1 MRAAAVRIQGER
13 RTRASRARRGSKG
26 REKVG
31 AGDED
36 EVVVGWRMGVGEW
49 EDDGEDEDEDED
61 EKGEVLRLRWMAL
74 RLKSVSAAVMA
85 RV

>member
-49 EDDGEDEDEDED
+49 EDAGEDEDED